1 MIETEAYSNSTTGT
15 NNGVSYCVWG
25 VVALIVG
32 FLSSAFPAV
41 FWLLIGAAKA
51 SNMGRPPSAQW

>member
-15 NNGVSYCVWG
+15 NEGVSYCVWG

-41 FWLLIGAAKA
+41 
-51 SNMGRPPSAQW
+51 